1 LEVRT
6 EREPLQNQLAAWS
19 ETLGQLVPK
28 EIAYGGRGDLDRADV
43 ALRQSCGSRQG
54 NKELTLVRKSAGRI

>member
-1 LEVRT
+1 
-6 EREPLQNQLAAWS
+6 LAAWS

-28 EIAYGGRGDLDRADV
+28 DADAYNKRGIAYGGRGDLDTVDV

-54 NKELTLVRKSAGRI
+54 NKELTLVQKSAGRI